1 MPYLNIT
8 LPYLNTTAFALTMVH
23 LAAVPTDQ
31 SVQAPT
37 VGGHSLEKLKLDVIP
52 ENEDSFTTTVY
63 GSKYAA
69 LDLPKHEMP
78 ENEMPREVAYRMIKY
93 VTTN

>member
-1 MPYLNIT
+1 
-8 LPYLNTTAFALTMVH
+8 MVH
-23 LAAVPTDQ
+23 LAAIPTDQ
-31 SVQAPT
+31 DIKAPT
-37 VGGHSLEKLKLDVIP
+37 IAGHSLDKLKNDVF
-52 ENEDSFTTTVY
+52 NDVDDSFTTTVY

-93 VTTN
+93 VTDPSAYTKLNVLFTETI